1 MFSGFDEGGLDTLK
15 RHIDLL
21 ERRSLESAAPN
32 EFDIADIFDGHSFLS
47 IEGLANFWS
56 ADAGVDFEQHITD
69 LVVGAS
75 SQDWAELTFV
85 LAGTPQGLS
94 VYISLGDFVTTK
106 TMLKGLL
113 PGIHLDTVPIT
124 NLTQRLSRQFQVK
137 GVISGIPGRKIS
149 ASGASSQNGSSPV
162 QASELQP
169 AGAGAQE
176 LSRLERIVRGM
187 YGATWAYVVQAAP
200 RPRHQ
205 VSKLRLE
212 RIDSLAEVLSQ
223 TRRQL
228 QQTEQKTVQNSTVSS
243 GSTTSTLSGE
253 IVNYRA
259 QYLARLLEHEIER
272 LDQASASGQWKVDTY
287 FGASAY
293 DEAQRLAALLT
304 ATLGGKESRPDPLR
318 ASLCSK
324 NGHYLSEFST
334 LLSSTEL
341 SLMIQF
347 PREEVPG
354 YAISDFVRFDV
365 DFRIG
370 GRDKAHSYEKM
381 IELGHIQHNDVDAA
395 PYQIRLNDLT
405 KHAVVLG
412 VTGSGKTTTIMNLLN
427 HLADAAVPFL
437 IIEPAKTEYRA
448 LRPRLAKQADV
459 RIYTLG
465 NETIAPFRLNPF
477 EFETDDT
484 PGNASLVNH
493 IDFLKAVF
501 NSAFILYAP
510 MPYILEIALH
520 EIYEEKGWDLTSG
533 LNTRLPKWSERH
545 SYPIFPTLT
554 DLYHKVEDVV
564 NRFKY
569 DPHTEQTVKGG
580 LKARIGSMRIGS
592 KGQMLDTARGIS
604 MQQLLSHPTIL
615 EMEHIGGDDE
625 KTFLMGMLLAKLYE
639 YRRLQAASG
648 SIKPGLQHVLVF
660 EEAHR
665 LLKNTETQVDTES
678 SNMRA
683 QAIEVFT
690 NMLSEVRAYGQGV
703 LVAEQIPSKLAPDVL
718 KNTNLKIAHRLVAQD
733 DRISV
738 GQSMNL
744 NAEQMNHLGTLATGM
759 AALYAEGADHA
770 YKVRLDNYKHALPS
784 LPDAQLK
791 TESPKYISLETSQI
805 IADYHRYGIT
815 RTVFNSPDALLI
827 QYANR
832 LLDTEHGRRLWA
844 QIILRVV
851 FSRAQMPAALKILEQ
866 HIIHEIP
873 SLQVKQETLMRML
886 IVRGCAE
893 TLFTQGATF
902 GLPYPIVE
910 ELRIS
915 LTQGMVAF
923 LQTRDIAV
931 ASSDLDR
938 FARNYEKRFERSMG
952 PFAGCFHCR
961 QICQY
966 RSPVRDLLVPAD
978 SKLITGELT
987 NPAYKTRADRYAA
1000 AGLIAKSIAE
1010 RWLGQKNEVA
1020 EDLAYCA
1027 SLHIAAA
1034 ANMADDEQKFFG
1046 DSFSAVLLK

>member
-1 MFSGFDEGGLDTLK
+1 MLSGFDEGGLDTL
-15 RHIDLL
+15 REQIDLL

-47 IEGLANFWS
+47 IEGLSNFWS
-56 ADAGVDFEQHITD
+56 ADTGVDFEQHITD
-69 LVVGAS
+69 LVIGAS
-75 SQDWAELTFV
+75 SQDWAELIFV

-94 VYISLGDFVTTK
+94 VYISLGDVSTTK

-113 PGIHLDTVPIT
+113 PGIHLDTVPIS

-149 ASGASSQNGSSPV
+149 ANGAAPQNGAAPV
-162 QASELQP
+162 QAAELQP

-187 YGATWAYVVQAAP
+187 YGATWAYVVRADP

-212 RIDSLAEVLSQ
+212 RIDGLAQVLSQ

-228 QQTEQKTVQNSTVSS
+228 QQTEQKTVQSNSVSS

-272 LDQASASGQWKVDTY
+272 LDQASASGQWRVDVY

-324 NGHYLSEFST
+324 NGHYLTEFST

-370 GRDKAHSYEKM
+370 GRDKAHPYEKM
-381 IELGHIQHNDVDAA
+381 IELGHIQHNEADAA
-395 PYQIRLNDLT
+395 PYQIRLSDLT
-405 KHAVVLG
+405 RHAVVLG
-412 VTGSGKTTTIMNLLN
+412 VTGSGKTTTIMNLLG

-501 NSAFILYAP
+501 NAAFILYAP

-520 EIYEEKGWDLTSG
+520 EIYEEKGWDLSSG
-533 LNTRLPKWSERH
+533 LNTRLPKWAERH
-545 SYPIFPTLT
+545 FYPIFPTLT
-554 DLYHKVEDVV
+554 DLYHKIEDVV
-564 NRFKY
+564 NRFHY

-592 KGQMLDTARGIS
+592 KGQMLDTARGMS
-604 MQQLLSHPTIL
+604 MQQLLAHPTIL
-615 EMEHIGGDDE
+615 EMEHIGSDDE

-648 SIKPGLQHVLVF
+648 PIKPGLQHVLVF

-733 DRISV
+733 DRMSV

-770 YKVRLDNYKHALPS
+770 YKVRLDNYKHALPP
-784 LPDAQLK
+784 LPDPQLK
-791 TESPKYISLETSQI
+791 IESPKYISLEASQNI
-805 IADYHRYGIT
+805 VDYHRYGIT
-815 RTVFNSPDALLI
+815 RTPFNSPDALLI

-832 LLDTEHGRRLWA
+832 LLDTEYGRRLWA

-851 FSRAQMPAALKILEQ
+851 FSRAQMPAALKMLEQ
-866 HIIHEIP
+866 YIVQEIP
-873 SLQVKQETLMRML
+873 ALQVKQETLLRML

-893 TLFTQGATF
+893 TLYRLGATF
-902 GLPYPIVE
+902 GLPYPVVE
-910 ELRIS
+910 ELRVS
-915 LTQGMVAF
+915 LTQGMVAY
-923 LQTRDIAV
+923 LQTRDISV

-938 FARNYEKRFERSMG
+938 FARNYEKRFERSIG
-952 PFAGCFHCR
+952 PFAGCSHCR

-966 RSPVRDLLVPAD
+966 RSAVRDLLLPSD
-978 SKLITGELT
+978 SKFITGELS
-987 NPAYKTRADRYAA
+987 NPAYKTRTDRYAA

-1010 RWLGQKNEVA
+1010 RWLGQKSEVA

-1027 SLHIAAA
+1027 TLHIAAGE
-1034 ANMADDEQKFFG
+1034 NMNEYEQKFFG
-1046 DSFSAVLLK
+1046 DNFSAVLLK